1 MDNRPTSVLLKV
13 GLVPL
18 VQLVEGRRWT
28 IRYRPTSVLLL
39 VGLLVVLLVG
49 LLAGDGQ
56 FATDPQVYYH

>member
-1 MDNRPTSVLLKV
+1 MDNGPTSVLLQV

-39 VGLLVVLLVG
+39 VGVLVG
-49 LLAGDGQ
+49 QQD
-56 FATDPQVYYH
+56 FWKEMDPQVYYYK